1 VSVCHLGPVET
12 STERDA
18 EELGAREMNEQSKG
32 VRFCVVM
39 ACDTAESRDRKMRQ
53 VCVCVAGMCVCGRYM
68 PASVGLLSLSMY
80 IVGLFYLALGL
91 FTQCTLTSDRYP
103 CSSFVLLC
111 FVLFP
116 CSHCNVCST
125 PVTPFSKRGPCID
138 ALRVAS
144 TVVSSSSSEAE
155 VERDT
160 MQPEMHHLHTRM
172 GLHPQP

>member
-1 VSVCHLGPVET
+1 MSRARAFDSASSWRATLPSPETGRCGRYVCVW
-12 STERDA
+12 
-18 EELGAREMNEQSKG
+18 
-32 VRFCVVM
+32 
-39 ACDTAESRDRKMRQ
+39 Q